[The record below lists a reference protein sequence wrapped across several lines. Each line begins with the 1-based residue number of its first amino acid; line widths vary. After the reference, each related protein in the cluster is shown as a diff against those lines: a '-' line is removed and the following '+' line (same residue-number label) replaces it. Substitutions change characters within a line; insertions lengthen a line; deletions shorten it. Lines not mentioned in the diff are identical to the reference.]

1 MKALEPSVLWNNFQS
16 ICGIPHPSKHEEKI
30 VSWLC
35 DWAKQHNISVR
46 KDETGNVILSKP
58 ATPGMEN
65 RKGVILQAH
74 IDMVPQKNADKNHD
88 FTKDPIEMMVGED
101 GWVRA
106 NGTTLG
112 ADDGIGCAAALSVLE
127 STDIAHGP
135 IEVLITIDEETGM
148 TGAFGLKTG
157 EFKGDILLNLDSET
171 EGELYVGCAGGLDA
185 NISFDY
191 KQMPVP
197 ANTNAFQ
204 LEVKGLRGGHSGMD
218 IDCGNGNANKII
230 IRFLKLIVR
239 KYQVALASING
250 GSLRN
255 AIPREAF
262 AVILVPSNNV
272 EAVKQEMQAFLPIVQ
287 KELSA
292 TEPDL
297 TMNLLPADMPN
308 HIIEQQVAENMIDAV
323 YACPNGVMRMSD
335 SMANLVETSTNL
347 AIVKSNGNTIDISCL
362 LRSSVDSAKEDLM
375 ENEYGIPMTKEMTAP
390 IMVMIPITFRIF
402 LACSRVILISSR
414 LFFCCFYYYTI
425 LKVYSSKTFVK

>member
-1 MKALEPSVLWNNFQS
+1 MKALEPSILWNNFQS

-30 VSWLC
+30 VAWLC
-35 DWAKQHNISVR
+35 DWATQHNIAVR
-46 KDETGNVILSKP
+46 KDATGNVILSKP

-88 FTKDPIEMMVGED
+88 FTKDPIEMVVGED

-135 IEVLITIDEETGM
+135 IEVLITVDEETGM
-148 TGAFGLKTG
+148 TGAFGLKSE

-185 NISFDY
+185 NISFAY

-197 ANTNAFQ
+197 ADCSAFQ
-204 LEVKGLRGGHSGMD
+204 LEVKGLNGGHSGMD
-218 IDCGNGNANKII
+218 INCGKGNANKIM
-230 IRFLKLIVR
+230 IRFLKTIVR
-239 KYQVALASING
+239 KYQVALAAING

-262 AVILVPSNNV
+262 ATILIPNNHV
-272 EAVKQEMQAFLPIVQ
+272 EAVKQELQAFLPVVK
-287 KELSA
+287 KELSV
-292 TEPDL
+292 TEPNL
-297 TMNLLPADMPN
+297 TVNLLPAAMPN
-308 HIIEQQVAENMIDAV
+308 HIIEQKA
-323 YACPNGVMRMSD
+323 G
-335 SMANLVETSTNL
+335 
-347 AIVKSNGNTIDISCL
+347 
-362 LRSSVDSAKEDLM
+362 
-375 ENEYGIPMTKEMTAP
+375 
-390 IMVMIPITFRIF
+390 
-402 LACSRVILISSR
+402 
-414 LFFCCFYYYTI
+414 
-425 LKVYSSKTFVK
+425 